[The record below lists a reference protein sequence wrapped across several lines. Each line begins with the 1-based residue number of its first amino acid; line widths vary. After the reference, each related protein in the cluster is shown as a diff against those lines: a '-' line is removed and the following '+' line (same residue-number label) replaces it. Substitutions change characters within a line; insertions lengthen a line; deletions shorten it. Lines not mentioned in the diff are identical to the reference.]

1 MFSTCFTS
9 KKQYKDH
16 YRKKRPTCEK
26 GHQETFSLNCQV
38 DRGEQHSK
46 FLLRWGVA
54 KNFRSW
60 KQRPTYKKEGP
71 AIIGN
76 IETQE
81 ARLIL
86 QSGTDT
92 FLLPNKHFFLLHGL
106 TYNDKIIKSKDVT
119 I

>member
-60 KQRPTYKKEGP
+60 KQGPTYKKEGP
-71 AIIGN
+71 D
-76 IETQE
+76 
-81 ARLIL
+81 R
-86 QSGTDT
+86 
-92 FLLPNKHFFLLHGL
+92 NKGF
-106 TYNDKIIKSKDVT
+106 
-119 I
+119 